1 MQKLFHE
8 IVEVLEAAVHSLGE
22 VSLAEGQVSKSVSFC
37 DPQFGDLATNIALQL
52 AAPLKSNP
60 RELALSLAAKLEES
74 ASITSCKVAGPGF
87 VNIRLSEDYYKRLRS
102 AATESYCESTIGGGK
117 KVNVEFISANPTG
130 PLVLVNAWGGYYGDI
145 LASVFASQG
154 YDVAR
159 EYYLNDGGN
168 QIAQLGR
175 AVQQAAGKKFTEE
188 EAAELYRGEYVD
200 KLAVEIQTEFGS
212 VHNLQEAQPL
222 EVGDKAKAIILET
235 MIRPTLKRLGIHH
248 DLIYPESTLDNQS
261 TLERIREKG
270 ALKETDGAL
279 WLDGAKVDLD
289 KDEVL
294 VRSTDGQET
303 YFLKDISYQL
313 TKLEARGFDRAITIV
328 GPDHHG
334 QEKRLVAALDL
345 LGAPGFVPLWTQ
357 TVRLIKDGG
366 EFKMSKRKGN
376 YIELNDFLDSV
387 PSDTARFFFAMRDTN
402 THFDLDLNLVQAQN
416 KHNPLYYVMYSYVR
430 ARSILSK
437 ASEDSSSESSAIE
450 DGEKIMWRA
459 MLELALTIHR
469 ATENYQVHSILYQVI
484 ELARLFHD
492 WYEKHPIMSED
503 DVHKRTG
510 RITLVSHYEQVMRGT
525 LSLIGITPQERM

>member
-1 MQKLFHE
+1 MQKLFYE
-8 IVEVLEAAVHSLGE
+8 IIDVLEQAVLAMGE
-22 VSLAEGQVSKSVSFC
+22 VSLAEGQVNKSVSFC
-37 DPQFGDLATNIALQL
+37 DPQFGDVTTNIALQL
-52 AAPLKSNP
+52 AAPLQSNP
-60 RELALSLAAKLEES
+60 RKLAEALAARLEES
-74 ASITSCKVAGPGF
+74 AVIASCETAGPGF
-87 VNIRLSEDYYKRLRS
+87 VNIRLSDSYYRRLRS
-102 AATESYCESTIGGGK
+102 AANEVYFESSIGDGQ

-154 YDVAR
+154 YEVAR

-188 EAAELYRGEYVD
+188 EAAELYRGDYVD
-200 KLAVEIQTEFGS
+200 KLAAEIQGELGS
-212 VHNLQEAQPL
+212 VDDLLAAQPL
-222 EVGDKAKAIILET
+222 EVGDKAKVIILET
-235 MIRPTLKRLGIHH
+235 MIRPTLQRLGIHH
-248 DLIYPESTLDNQS
+248 DLIYPESTLDNQR

-270 ALKETDGAL
+270 ALKEADGAL
-279 WLDGAKVDLD
+279 WLDGAKVGLE

-294 VRSTDGQET
+294 VRSTDSQET

-313 TKLEARGFDRAITIV
+313 TKLEGRGFDRAITIV

-366 EFKMSKRKGN
+366 EFKMSKRRGN

-437 ASEDSSSESSAIE
+437 VSEGNLPKADLIE
-450 DGEKIMWRA
+450 DGEKIIWRKI
-459 MLELALTIHR
+459 LELALTIRR

-492 WYEKHPIMSED
+492 WYEKHPIISED
-503 DVHKRTG
+503 DLSKQAA
-510 RITLVSHYEQVMRGT
+510 RIALVSHYERVMRGT
-525 LSLIGITPQERM
+525 LELIGITPQERM